1 MCKKLTALTV
11 ASAIF
16 LAACASIPSGSG
28 ISTPVEIT
36 AMMGTVLPDG
46 VGTEVPFSTPGLPT
60 LLPTLSAGLGPT
72 ELKHRVLDE
81 FPDFFF
87 CDPDFYPIAREDEM
101 VLSRQRFPE
110 LQANQEEFEAIL
122 KHNGL
127 RGRTT
132 FTDEQKLLV
141 YRDHKKVNAIYFDL
155 IGGKYQFQI
164 QTGSEGQQG
173 TIITAT
179 VDGDGS
185 IDVLERE
192 EGFPSCPIC
201 LAEGTRIATPRGPV
215 AVENLSIGDQVW
227 TMNEAGERVSAT
239 VLKIGSVRVPT
250 DHQMIHVTLSDGRE
264 LWASAGHPTGD
275 GRILGELN
283 LDDILDGA
291 RITHLERV
299 PYGGTATFDLLPSGT
314 TGSYWADGILIG
326 STFPTEK

>member
-1 MCKKLTALTV
+1 MGKLTAFTV
-11 ASAIF
+11 VSAIF

-36 AMMGTVLPDG
+36 AMMGTVTPDG
-46 VGTEVPFSTPGLPT
+46 VGTEVPFSTPGSPT
-60 LLPTLSAGLGPT
+60 LLPTLPAGLGPT
-72 ELKHRVLDE
+72 ELKYRALDE

-101 VLSRQRFPE
+101 VLARQRFLE

-122 KHNGL
+122 NHNGL

-132 FTDEQKLLV
+132 FTDGQRLLI

-155 IGGKYQFQI
+155 IGDKYQFQI
-164 QTGSEGQQG
+164 QTGSEGGQG
-173 TIITAT
+173 AIITAT

-185 IDVLERE
+185 IDILQRDQ
-192 EGFPSCPIC
+192 GFPACPIC
-201 LAEGTRIATPRGPV
+201 LAEGTHIDTPRGPA

-239 VLKIGSVRVPT
+239 VLKIGSVRVPAA
-250 DHQMIHVTLSDGRE
+250 HQMIHVILSDGRE

-275 GRILGELN
+275 GRTLGDLN
-283 LDDILDGA
+283 PDDILDGA
-291 RITHLERV
+291 RITYLERV
-299 PYGGTATFDLLPSGT
+299 PYSGTATFDLLPSGT
-314 TGSYWADGILIG
+314 TGFYWADGILMG